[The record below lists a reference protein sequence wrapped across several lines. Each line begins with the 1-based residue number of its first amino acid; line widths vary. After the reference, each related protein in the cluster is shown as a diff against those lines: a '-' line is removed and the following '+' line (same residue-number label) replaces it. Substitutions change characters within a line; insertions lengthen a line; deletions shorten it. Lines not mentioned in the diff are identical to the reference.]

1 MEYFFSSPENIGES
15 DISIRDVE
23 FHHLT
28 QVMRK
33 KAGDE
38 IMVVNG
44 QGTAYDC
51 VINRISRD
59 EAFCT
64 IQEVYNRYNEP
75 GVSVTLMLPILK
87 NHSRVE
93 WIVEKGTELG
103 VTRFV
108 PVHTERSIP
117 HRIRYE
123 RLQKIAFAAMKQ
135 CRRSCLPFIEEGTNF
150 EALLHSADGAYEKI
164 FMGHETAPQ
173 AASLR
178 RAAEHFPGQR
188 VLLLA
193 GPEGGFSEREIK
205 LCEENGGQIVSLG
218 TRRYR
223 AETAAL
229 LMAIFLIQD

>member
-1 MEYFFSSPENIGES
+1 MESFFSSPENIGES
-15 DISIRDVE
+15 DISIRGLE

-28 QVMRK
+28 KVMRK
-33 KAGDE
+33 KTGDE
-38 IMVVNG
+38 ILVVNG
-44 QGTAYDC
+44 LGTAYGC
-51 VINRISRD
+51 VINQISRD
-59 EAFCT
+59 EAICT

-75 GVSVTLMLPILK
+75 AVSVTLMLPVLK
-87 NHSRVE
+87 NHSRIE

-108 PVHTERSIP
+108 PVHTERTIP

-135 CRRSCLPFIEEGTNF
+135 CRRSFLPGIEDGKNF
-150 EALLHSADGAYEKI
+150 ETLLRTADGVYDKI
-164 FMGHETAPQ
+164 FMGHETAPRT
-173 AASLR
+173 ASLKDT
-178 RAAEHFPGQR
+178 AGNISGQR

-193 GPEGGFSEREIK
+193 GPEGGFSEQEIK
-205 LCEENGGQIVSLG
+205 LCDESGGQIVTLG

-229 LMAIFLIQD
+229 LMAAYVIHD